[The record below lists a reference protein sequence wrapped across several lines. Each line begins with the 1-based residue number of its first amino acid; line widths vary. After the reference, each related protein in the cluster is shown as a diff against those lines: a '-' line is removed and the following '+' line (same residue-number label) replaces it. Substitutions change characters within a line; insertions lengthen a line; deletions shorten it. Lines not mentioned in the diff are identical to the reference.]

1 MSIYIY
7 IHMYKLNH
15 QQINIKIL
23 QQQQI
28 EQNIEREKW
37 NKNKKQTKACP
48 TTSPQKIATKAKK
61 NREKSKEQKA
71 HS

>member
-28 EQNIEREKW
+28 EQNIEREK
-37 NKNKKQTKACP
+37 
-48 TTSPQKIATKAKK
+48 
-61 NREKSKEQKA
+61 
-71 HS
+71 